1 MQVAAILAVACC
13 ALLVHGAAVVWLNV
27 KRRGMVEIS
36 NDKADE
42 IMLVIGELRMMSDDV
57 PGNRAANMRR
67 RGVNIIKY
75 LTKKKDGKKKE
86 IVYPSRNDRTDDC
99 Q

>member
-1 MQVAAILAVACC
+1 
-13 ALLVHGAAVVWLNV
+13 
-27 KRRGMVEIS
+27 MVEIS

-75 LTKKKDGKKKE
+75 LTKKRDGKE
-86 IVYPSRNDRTDDC
+86 RNACATRRN
-99 Q
+99 

>member
-1 MQVAAILAVACC
+1 MQVAAILTVACC
-13 ALLVHGAAVVWLNV
+13 ALLAHGAAVVWLNV

-75 LTKKKDGKKKE
+75 LTKKRDGKKKE
-86 IVYPSRNDRTDDC
+86 TIHSSRND
-99 Q
+99 